1 MNKILVVDDQESIQQ
16 LMKDI
21 LTEAGYIVKCTSS
34 GEEALEMLKK
44 EDFHVFFLDLQL
56 PGMDGLELCRR
67 IRKERIAEC
76 IYAITGYTSIY
87 DFLECRKA
95 GFDDYFVKPLNIH
108 LIIKAADEGFEKI
121 IRWTKDI

>member
-21 LTEAGYIVKCTSS
+21 LTEAGYHVECAFN
-34 GEEALEMLKK
+34 GEEALNKLKN
-44 EDFHVFFLDLQL
+44 EDFHVFFIDLQL

-76 IYAITGYTSIY
+76 IYAITGFTSVY

-95 GFDDYFVKPLNIH
+95 GFDDYFAKPLDIQ
-108 LIIKAADEGFEKI
+108 LISKAADEGFEKI
-121 IRWTKDI
+121 VRWTKGI

>member
-1 MNKILVVDDQESIQQ
+1 MNKILVVDDQESIQE

-21 LTEAGYIVKCTSS
+21 LTEAGYNVKCAST
-34 GEEALEMLKK
+34 GEDALALLTK
-44 EDFHVFFLDLQL
+44 EDFHVFFIDMQL
-56 PGMDGLELCRR
+56 PGMDGLEVCRR

-95 GFDDYFVKPLNIH
+95 GFDDYFAKPLNIQ
-108 LIIKAADEGFEKI
+108 LITKAADEGFEKI
-121 IRWTKDI
+121 VRWTKGI

>member
-1 MNKILVVDDQESIQQ
+1 MNKILVVDDQESIQE

-21 LTEAGYIVKCTSS
+21 LTEAGYNVTCALN
-34 GEEALEMLKK
+34 GEEALELLKK
-44 EDFHVFFLDLQL
+44 EDFHVFFIDMQL
-56 PGMDGLELCRR
+56 PGMDGLDLCRQ

-95 GFDDYFVKPLNIH
+95 GFDDYFAKPLNIQ
-108 LIIKAADEGFEKI
+108 LINKAADEGFEKI
-121 IRWTKDI
+121 VRWTKGI

>member
-16 LMKDI
+16 LMNDI